1 MDGRGRGRMSGAAE
15 RIVAEATALQR
26 QAADPQA
33 SVWVSASAGSG
44 KTKVLVDRVLS
55 LLLGGS
61 APARVLCLT
70 FTKAAAAE
78 MANRLSGELA
88 RWVIAEEPVLRARLE
103 ALLGAPVEDRLLER
117 ARALFARV
125 LDTPGG
131 IKIQTIHAFCHAL
144 LARFPLQAR
153 GAPNARAPAA
163 PDAAAMPETP
173 PATLSPPP

>member
-1 MDGRGRGRMSGAAE
+1 MIRRPPRSTRTDTLFPYTPLFRS
-15 RIVAEATALQR
+15 
-26 QAADPQA
+26 
-33 SVWVSASAGSG
+33 
-44 KTKVLVDRVLS
+44 DRVLS

-125 LDTPGG
+125 
-131 IKIQTIHAFCHAL
+131 
-144 LARFPLQAR
+144 
-153 GAPNARAPAA
+153 
-163 PDAAAMPETP
+163 PDP
-173 PATLSPPP
+173 PRSEGRCVGNECVSKCRSRWVRVP